1 MGTDLILEL
10 LPVLVSLITNGVAT
24 VAKIQEVL
32 KQSGELTPEQEKEL
46 DAHIAALK
54 ASPAWQQQP

>member
-24 VAKIQEVL
+24 VSKIESAL
-32 KQSGELTPEQEKEL
+32 KQSGEMTPEQEKEL
-46 DAHIAALK
+46 DDHIAALR
-54 ASPAWQQQP
+54 ASPAWQQQL